1 MFKTVRSWLSVAL
14 VYAAVSGC
22 VTFASGKTPRSLQA
36 TQPANEVTARLS
48 DYFQKVAGLGFS
60 GAVLVSSGDKVLLR
74 NGYGWADQT
83 QRIPVTPETVFDI
96 GSITKVF
103 TAVAIMQLEERGK
116 LSTSDKIT
124 KYFANVPEDKTNIT
138 LHHLLTHTSGLAY
151 DDFYAP
157 ATPEVREI
165 LKDREKFATRIL
177 SFPLAFPPGTN
188 RTYSNSGFSLLAAI
202 VEKLSGQ
209 PYEKYLR
216 ENVLQPAGMA

>member
-1 MFKTVRSWLSVAL
+1 MIRTWGTITVMCAL
-14 VYAAVSGC
+14 VIGLAK
-22 VTFASGKTPRSLQA
+22 VTTAETPSRQEPK
-36 TQPANEVTARLS
+36 PAGEVTTALS

-60 GAVLVSSGDKVLLR
+60 GAVVVTSGDKVLIR

-83 QRIPVTPETVFDI
+83 RHIPVTAETVFDI

-124 KYFANVPEDKTNIT
+124 KYFSNVPQDKSAIT

-151 DDFYAP
+151 DDFYSS

-165 LKDREKFATRIL
+165 LKNREKFIQRIL
-177 SFPLAFPPGTN
+177 SFPLGFEPGRN

-202 VEKLSGQ
+202 VEKL
-209 PYEKYLR
+209 
-216 ENVLQPAGMA
+216 